1 MVSLPRSTA
10 SSCFV
15 SAVALPKGRRCL
27 PGQGL
32 AVPVAQL
39 PGVVRGR
46 EWDLSGLQAIHPVPL
61 LRSSTPVEPTYP
73 RHRGHVDAAPALRTA
88 KASALADFGA
98 DWRSFSTCC
107 PTLRVSRCRSHARL
121 ASGWP
126 ARPLP
131 GGSRTRW
138 TAARGFSSCPRPSP
152 SPALLT
158 LAQCATL
165 IAPYGLRTLHRVLAV
180 LIIAASTAC
189 RRPTQFLTRDT
200 ASTCLRSMNGS
211 IRGACLAAAW

>member
-10 SSCFV
+10 SSSFE

-138 TAARGFSSCPRPSP
+138 TAARGFSSCSRPSP

-165 IAPYGLRTLHRVLAV
+165 IAPYGRSSGPAAKQQREGVRLAV
-180 LIIAASTAC
+180 HVVKN
-189 RRPTQFLTRDT
+189 LTK
-200 ASTCLRSMNGS
+200 
-211 IRGACLAAAW
+211 

>member
-15 SAVALPKGRRCL
+15 SAVALQKGRRCL

-152 SPALLT
+152 SHALLT
-158 LAQCATL
+158 LAQYASL
-165 IAPYGLRTLHRVLAV
+165 LRPTSRLHHSVNTKIMVALRPRLRFSGVVA
-180 LIIAASTAC
+180 
-189 RRPTQFLTRDT
+189 RRPMELRVRPV
-200 ASTCLRSMNGS
+200 AIAMYCLPS
-211 IRGACLAAAW
+211 AA